1 MKLFNKKPDEKI
13 IQDYTNKYKQEI
25 AEKLN
30 SAMQVGSWKNDIPV
44 EHITGGK
51 TDQKGYNE
59 RSNMGFEGNKS
70 KVKYLLM

>member
-13 IQDYTNKYKQEI
+13 IQDNTNKYKQEI

-30 SAMQVGSWKNDIPV
+30 AAMEVGTWKHDIPV
-44 EHITGGK
+44 KHITGGK

-59 RSNMGFEGNKS
+59 GSNMGFEGNKS